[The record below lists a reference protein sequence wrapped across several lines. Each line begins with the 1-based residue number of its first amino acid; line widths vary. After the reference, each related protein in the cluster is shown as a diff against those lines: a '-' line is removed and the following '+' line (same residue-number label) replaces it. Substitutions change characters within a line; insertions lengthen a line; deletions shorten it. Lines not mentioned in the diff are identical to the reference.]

1 MREHSNSRAEI
12 REEGDAPAE
21 HRLLEVV
28 ATFGDTVLDVTHLRA
43 GRFTIG
49 QSNDVSHYVPAA
61 SVPQDPYVLATT
73 DGATIVVH
81 VPDDARGDVLLN
93 GTVYGLE
100 ALRAEGH
107 LGPSPMPR
115 SRSLRLPADACV
127 RLAFGDSELLLS
139 AVPPGRALAP
149 QRLTAAFDAQF
160 GRFLVSAVALQML
173 MLGVVLSAPADADR
187 LSLDGFSSE
196 DRWVEFHLKPE
207 RDAAQPEDDLFAALT
222 DGEPTAE
229 RASALEGATGRK
241 DEVVR
246 DRRAAAAGT
255 ADPARASLVRAQ
267 AKARALE
274 TANAAFQSLEGQMA
288 SVWGAQDRAIGAD
301 AVTALGHLFAPQ
313 VGDAGGPGG
322 LGASGPGPGAGGF
335 EMASLGVGGP
345 ATRGRGRPGDARYG
359 RDVTRLGDRKPRPP
373 VPEML
378 GGKPIVTGALDME
391 TVRRIVRQHNNETK
405 YCYEKQLITRP
416 DLAGR
421 VTVKFTIGGSGA
433 VIAAAVQE
441 STVEDRTLESCI
453 TDRIRR
459 WGFPE
464 PRGGGVVVVTYPFVF
479 RTTEAG

>member
-1 MREHSNSRAEI
+1 MREHSNSKAEI
-12 REEGDAPAE
+12 REEGDVPLQ
-21 HRLLEVV
+21 HPLLEVV

-49 QSNDVSHYVPAA
+49 QSDDVSHYVPAA
-61 SVPQDPYVLATT
+61 SVPRDPYVLATT
-73 DGATIVVH
+73 DGASIVVN
-81 VPDDARGDVLLN
+81 VPDDARGDVLLD
-93 GTVYGLE
+93 GIVYGLE
-100 ALRAEGH
+100 ALRADGH
-107 LGPSPMPR
+107 LGPSQMPR
-115 SRSLRLPADACV
+115 SQSLRLPLDACV
-127 RLAFGDSELLLS
+127 RLSFGDSELLLS
-139 AVPPGRALAP
+139 AVRPGRALAP
-149 QRLTAAFDAQF
+149 QGLTAAFDAQF
-160 GRFLVSAVALQML
+160 GRFLLSAVALQML
-173 MLGVVLSAPADADR
+173 MLGVVLSVPTDADR
-187 LSLDGFSSE
+187 LSLDGFSSD

-207 RDAAQPEDDLFAALT
+207 RDAAEPQDDLFAALA

-229 RASALEGATGRK
+229 RAAAIEGASGRK
-241 DEVVR
+241 DESLR
-246 DRRAAAAGT
+246 DRRAAIA
-255 ADPARASLVRAQ
+255 ADPARALRARAQ
-267 AKARALE
+267 AKTRALE

-301 AVTALGHLFAPQ
+301 AVSALGHLFAPQ
-313 VGDAGGPGG
+313 VGDAGSPGG
-322 LGASGPGPGAGGF
+322 LGASGPGPGAGGLDV
-335 EMASLGVGGP
+335 ASLGVGGP
-345 ATRGRGRPGDARYG
+345 ATRGRGRPGDERYG

-378 GGKPIVTGALDME
+378 TGKPIVTGALDME

-441 STVEDRTLESCI
+441 STVEDRTLEGCLM
-453 TDRIRR
+453 DRIRR

-479 RTTEAG
+479 RTTDAG